1 MLVFCPLNGIFLRAK
16 KKKKKRKFNLDAVK
30 FMDFFLFMNCAFDA
44 KSKNSDQ
51 IWILE
56 NFSYVY
62 SNSFKVS
69 HLSP

>member
-1 MLVFCPLNGIFLRAK
+1 
-16 KKKKKRKFNLDAVK
+16 
-30 FMDFFLFMNCAFDA
+30 MDFFLFMNCAFDA